1 MTPAIFGL
9 EVSLLAP
16 LSVTSSAIQ
25 HQWATSCSVA
35 MLRIAVSYAG

>member
-9 EVSLLAP
+9 EGLASVP

-25 HQWATSCSVA
+25 RQWAISCSVA
-35 MLRIAVSYAG
+35 MLRIAISYAG